1 MILISLLVSLWKR
14 FAGQR
19 EAGQASAGSERDGVR
34 GSDPGR

>member
-19 EAGQASAGSERDGVR
+19 EAGQAPTDSERDSVR
-34 GSDPGR
+34 RSYPGR